1 MSTQGVN
8 DAELAAQV
16 ADVELRLARARAVHA
31 AIMDENPDAIAILQP
46 DGSIALNG
54 VGMRMMS
61 DLAAPPENVD
71 WAEAYGL
78 FRADKTA
85 RYPQEELPLFRAMRG
100 ESVDDELVWMRA
112 ASWPEGKWLRI
123 TARPLAGGRGL
134 AVFRDVSAEVA
145 LEEDIRSRTA
155 ALARSDEENRELI
168 ERLRVSLDELS
179 TPVLELWEDVLVL
192 PVIGLVDTQRSAQM
206 TERALAE
213 ITRQR
218 ARFLVV
224 DLTGVEVLDTS
235 TADRFLR
242 LARAVR
248 LLGAECIVSGIQPA
262 VARTLVEI
270 GVSLEGLETKRNLR
284 QALALCKR
292 RLAELEAPPATARR

>member
-1 MSTQGVN
+1 MSIEALN
-8 DAELAAQV
+8 DDLTKQL
-16 ADVELRLARARAVHA
+16 ADVEARLARARAIHA
-31 AIMDENPDAIAILQP
+31 AIMDENPDGIAIAHP
-46 DGSIALNG
+46 DGTIDVNPTGARI
-54 VGMRMMS
+54 VG
-61 DLAAPPENVD
+61 DLAAPAEGGD
-71 WAEAYGL
+71 WAEQYGL
-78 FRADKTA
+78 FRADRLT
-85 RYPQEELPLFRAMRG
+85 RYAHDELPLVRAMRG
-100 ESVDDELVWMRA
+100 ERCDDELVWMRGV
-112 ASWPEGKWLRI
+112 SRPEGLWLRI
-123 TARPLAGGRGL
+123 TARPLGDGRGL
-134 AVFRDVSAEVA
+134 AVFRDVSGEVA
-145 LEEDIRSRTA
+145 LEESIRGRAA

-179 TPVLELWEDVLVL
+179 TPVLELWQDVLVL

-242 LARAVR
+242 LARAVH

-292 RLAELEAPPATARR
+292 RLAGPAGPAITAPR

>member
-1 MSTQGVN
+1 AT
-8 DAELAAQV
+8 
-16 ADVELRLARARAVHA
+16 
-31 AIMDENPDAIAILQP
+31 
-46 DGSIALNG
+46 
-54 VGMRMMS
+54 
-61 DLAAPPENVD
+61 
-71 WAEAYGL
+71 WA
-78 FRADKTA
+78 
-85 RYPQEELPLFRAMRG
+85 
-100 ESVDDELVWMRA
+100 
-112 ASWPEGKWLRI
+112 EGKWLRI
-123 TARPLAGGRGL
+123 PARPLAGGAAL
-134 AVFRDVSAEVA
+134 AVFRDVSAEIA

-155 ALARSDEENRELI
+155 ELARSDEENRELI

-248 LLGAECIVSGIQPA
+248 DRKS
-262 VARTLVEI
+262 T
-270 GVSLEGLETKRNLR
+270 
-284 QALALCKR
+284 
-292 RLAELEAPPATARR
+292 RLNSS

>member
-1 MSTQGVN
+1 MIQRFPAAGTARVLLVW
-8 DAELAAQV
+8 DAPNLDMGRGAILGGRPTAAHRPRFD
-16 ADVELRLARARAVHA
+16 ALGRWLLART
-31 AIMDENPDAIAILQP
+31 
-46 DGSIALNG
+46 
-54 VGMRMMS
+54 
-61 DLAAPPENVD
+61 
-71 WAEAYGL
+71 AE
-78 FRADKTA
+78 
-85 RYPQEELPLFRAMRG
+85 
-100 ESVDDELVWMRA
+100 
-112 ASWPEGKWLRI
+112 
-123 TARPLAGGRGL
+123 
-134 AVFRDVSAEVA
+134 
-145 LEEDIRSRTA
+145 
-155 ALARSDEENRELI
+155 LARSDEENRELI

-179 TPVLELWEDVLVL
+179 TPVLELWQDVLVL
-192 PVIGLVDTQRSAQM
+192 PVVGLVDTQRSAQM

-270 GVSLEGLETKRNLR
+270 GVNLEGLETKRNLR

-292 RLAELEAPPATARR
+292 RLSELESTAPR